1 MSVETMLMNNRVA
14 LILCY
19 ISWKLSEHTN
29 LIKEAYSTNIT
40 SVFQLFKKSILYG
53 KYFNLYRY
61 QSEADKSIVQSVV

>member
-1 MSVETMLMNNRVA
+1 MNNRVA

-40 SVFQLFKKSILYG
+40 SVFQLFKKFNKSILYG